1 MDAFVFRIYTCASCK
16 YGDYYCIICGIL
28 IPHGILL
35 GIHEIEYHG
44 GKLKQSYLMSYTKY
58 IDLSYDTL
66 YINSI
71 EELVVCALKLIKQL
85 CLLSF
90 NRKISCIGAGE
101 MINIWTSGDKVGAV
115 NMFISDILNNNFSCI
130 MCGNEYDSFP
140 SAEQLWKHI
149 KVCFRKK

>member
-1 MDAFVFRIYTCASCK
+1 MFRIYMCASCK
-16 YGDYYCIICGIL
+16 YSDYYCIICGIF
-28 IPHGILL
+28 IPHGNLL
-35 GIHEIEYHG
+35 GIHKIEYHEEI
-44 GKLKQSYLMSYTKY
+44 LRQSYLMSYKKY
-58 IDLSYDTL
+58 TDLSYGTS
-66 YINSI
+66 YINLI
-71 EELVVCALKLIKQL
+71 EELAFYALKLIKPL

-90 NRKISCIGAGE
+90 DRKISCNSAGE
-101 MINIWTSGDKVGAV
+101 MINLWTSDDKAGAA